1 LFLPQDSSFF
11 FMRVFVRATNPLL
24 KLFAPITPSLLLDP
38 LIPLY
43 VAWFF
48 FMASTADF
56 RNGMVLD
63 IDDVLWSIAYFQHV
77 KPGKGPAFVRTKLK
91 NVLTG
96 QVVERTFRAGEKVTD
111 VRLERRPVSY
121 SYSDGTLYNFMDQN
135 TFEMIP
141 ISGDMIGDDQLK
153 FLKENMECEGLVHDG
168 KVISVD
174 LPQFVE
180 LAVTETDPGVRGDT
194 AQGGTK
200 PATLETGA
208 VVQVPLFVEI
218 GDVLK
223 LDRREEKYLSRVTE

>member
-1 LFLPQDSSFF
+1 
-11 FMRVFVRATNPLL
+11 
-24 KLFAPITPSLLLDP
+24 
-38 LIPLY
+38 
-43 VAWFF
+43 
-48 FMASTADF
+48 MASTADF

-63 IDDVLWSIAYFQHV
+63 IDGDLWTITYFQHV
-77 KPGKGPAFVRTKLK
+77 KPGKGGAFVRTKLK

-96 QVVERTFRAGEKVTD
+96 AVVDKTFRAGEKVTS
-111 VRLERRPVSY
+111 VRLERRPVNY
-121 SYSDGTLYNFMDQN
+121 SYTDGQLYFFMDAN

-141 ISGDMIGDDQLK
+141 LSKDVIGEDQLRY
-153 FLKENMECEGLVHDG
+153 LKENMECEGLVHDET
-168 KVISVD
+168 VIAVD

-180 LAVTETDPGVRGDT
+180 LAVTDTDPGVRGDT

-223 LDRREEKYLSRVTE
+223 VDRTEDKYLTRVNG